1 MGMDCEKKVE
11 EIIDAYEGSSDSLIS
26 ILQDIQAEYRYLPEE
41 AMRLVAE
48 KMTLPLI
55 QIYGVATLFRAFSL
69 EPQGRH
75 VLSVC
80 TGTACHVRGAAAV
93 LDEVQREIGIGPGS
107 TTDDMQFS
115 LETVN
120 CLGACALGPI
130 LVVDGKYHGQMVA
143 GKVSKVLEKIQ

>member
-55 QIYGVATLFRAFSL
+55 QIYGVATFFRAFSL

>member
-55 QIYGVATLFRAFSL
+55 QIYGVATFFRAFSL

-143 GKVSKVLEKIQ
+143 GKISKVLEKIQ